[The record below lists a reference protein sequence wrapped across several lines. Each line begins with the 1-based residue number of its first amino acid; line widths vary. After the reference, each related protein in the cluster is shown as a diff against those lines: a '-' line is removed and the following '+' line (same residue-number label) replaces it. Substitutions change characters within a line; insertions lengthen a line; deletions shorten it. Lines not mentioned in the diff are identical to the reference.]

1 MLTENDEE
9 VIEEVDDVAQPEESE
24 TPSDD
29 DSSSGAGV
37 NMSQAALDK
46 KFQERAARAARS
58 AEAKVLEK
66 AGVSSVDDLVTA
78 LDELKTL
85 RAEKLTEQEKMQADL
100 DEAKAKAE
108 TLATQLSEAQEALV
122 KYRKQTA
129 VQNAADAQ
137 GFLKE
142 SRSDVWLLV
151 STDQDLWDL
160 LKINDG
166 SDEVTGADK
175 VVKKV
180 AEMRPHW
187 VQNQQQVRGTP
198 MSRRTRVPSNT
209 PPSRPERPVAEDAP
223 LVNF

>member
-1 MLTENDEE
+1 MLTENDDE

-24 TPSDD
+24 TPSGDD
-29 DSSSGAGV
+29 DNSGGV
-37 NMSQAALDK
+37 NMSQATLDK

-58 AEAKVLEK
+58 AEAKVLER

-85 RAEKLTEQEKMQADL
+85 RAEKLTEQEKVQAAL

-108 TLATQLSEAQEALV
+108 ALETQLVEAQDALV
-122 KYRKQTA
+122 EYRKRTA
-129 VQNAADAQ
+129 VQSAADAQ

-142 SRSDVWLLV
+142 SQSDVWLLV
-151 STDQDLWDL
+151 STNDTLWDL
-160 LKINDG
+160 LKIDDG

-187 VQNQQQVRGTP
+187 VQTQQQMRGTP
-198 MSRRTRVPSNT
+198 ISRRTRVPSNT
-209 PPSRPERPVAEDAP
+209 PPSRPEKPVAEDAP